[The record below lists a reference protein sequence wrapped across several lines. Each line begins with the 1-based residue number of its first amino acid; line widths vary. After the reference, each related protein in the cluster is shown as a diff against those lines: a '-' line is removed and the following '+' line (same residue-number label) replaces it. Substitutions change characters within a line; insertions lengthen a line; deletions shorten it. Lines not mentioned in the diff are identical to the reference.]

1 MQTIIAIATS
11 VGLYL
16 AGLFSFVYPLV
27 WLQKR
32 RKKGEKSP
40 LTGQL
45 LRSPGASLQNR
56 VDDLGVEI
64 MAYVAAVPA
73 FPLLIHSL
81 YLSLLH
87 AQKNTPINVSVL
99 IVALTGLLL
108 WIGFKLNQLM
118 TERNNCRLGIDA
130 KASVGQELNQL
141 MFNQFRVY
149 HDVPAEHFNIDHV
162 AVGPTGVYAVETR
175 GRSRAIRKKGKV
187 DATVAYDGQ
196 KLEFPGWYETEP
208 LLQAQLQA
216 DWLSEW
222 LTSTVGAPVSAQAV
236 LALPG
241 WYVVRKANQPIRVI
255 SGKEA
260 YALAKPN
267 GITLDDEMIQRIAHQ
282 LEERCREVE
291 PAAYRQQNAGL

>member
-1 MQTIIAIATS
+1 MQTIIVIATP

-16 AGLFSFVYPLV
+16 AGLFSFVFPLV

-32 RKKGEKSP
+32 RQKVKKFH

-45 LRSPGASLQNR
+45 LRSAGASLQNR

-73 FPLLIHSL
+73 FPLLIYSL

-99 IVALTGLLL
+99 IVALIGLLL
-108 WIGFKLNQLM
+108 LIGFKLYHLM
-118 TERNNCRLGIDA
+118 TERNNCRLGFDA
-130 KASVGQELNQL
+130 ETSVGQELNQL

-216 DWLSEW
+216 DWLREW
-222 LTSTVGAPVSAQAV
+222 LTDAVGSPVSVQAV
-236 LALPG
+236 LVLPG
-241 WYVVRKANQPIRVI
+241 WYVVRKADQPIRVI

-282 LEERCREVE
+282 LEERCWDVE
-291 PAAYRQQNAGL
+291 PAVYRQHTVG